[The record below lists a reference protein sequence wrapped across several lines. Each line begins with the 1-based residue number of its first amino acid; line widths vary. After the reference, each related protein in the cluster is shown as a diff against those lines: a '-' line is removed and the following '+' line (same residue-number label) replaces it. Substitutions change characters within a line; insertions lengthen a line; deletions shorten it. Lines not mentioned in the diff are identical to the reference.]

1 MNRIDL
7 DIRFAGRVLRGAR
20 LAPAL
25 VLASFLGLAACGDS
39 DGPIVNSDAEIGEGN
54 YKFTVTDDDFVIG
67 DANAPVTIVEYASM
81 TCTHCAAFHA
91 SVYPTLKEKYIK
103 TGLARL
109 IFRPYPLDGVAAQ
122 ASMLIRCVPKER
134 RIGLVDAI
142 FSRQRQWAFESGD
155 PQEGLVRLATEATVS
170 RQQFA
175 GCVADQGNRDWLQ
188 ATMEEAINDYDV
200 SSTPTFFINGQK
212 RGAFSAAMLDEF
224 MVSLLTEDVID
235 AAVAKIAE
243 ATAVV
248 TPEETAPV
256 ETAPETTVEST
267 EATEVTE
274 ETQETVEEPNEST
287 TQEAESGDA
296 ADVAPA
302 APEAE
307 Q

>member
-7 DIRFAGRVLRGAR
+7 DNRFTGRILRGVR
-20 LAPAL
+20 LAPTL
-25 VLASFLGLAACGDS
+25 VLASFLGLAACGDG
-39 DGPIVNSDAEIGEGN
+39 DGPVVNADADIGEGN
-54 YKFTVTDDDFVIG
+54 YKFTFTDDDFIIG
-67 DANAPVTIVEYASM
+67 DEDAPVTIVEYASM
-81 TCTHCAAFHA
+81 TCTHCATFHK

-155 PQEGLVRLATEATVS
+155 PQEGLVRLAGEATVS

-188 ATMEEAINDYDV
+188 ATMEEAVNKYDV
-200 SSTPTFFINGQK
+200 SGTPTFFINGQK
-212 RGAFSAAMLDEF
+212 RGAFSPAMLDE
-224 MVSLLTEDVID
+224 MMASLLTQEVID
-235 AAVAKIAE
+235 AAIAKSAEAE
-243 ATAVV
+243 ATAET
-248 TPEETAPV
+248 TPEPAAEV
-256 ETAPETTVEST
+256 T
-267 EATEVTE
+267 EAADSGE

-296 ADVAPA
+296 AEVAPV
-302 APEAE
+302 APTAE